1 MYVKIIESDK
11 LNKIE
16 KEINDFV
23 DNNQSIE
30 VKDINVEVVKNG
42 VSKLYFAI
50 IKYTLVCFDYGEDY
64 DEDNYDIASIDNKDT
79 EGYKN
84 MSKSAYSE
92 FIDIRK
98 QYKHTKQK
106 I

>member
-1 MYVKIIESDK
+1 MHVKIIESDK

-23 DNNQSIE
+23 DNNQGIE

-50 IKYTLVCFDYGEDY
+50 IKYTLICFNYNEDY
-64 DEDNYDIASIDNKDT
+64 YEDNYDIASINSKGT
-79 EGYKN
+79 EEYKN
-84 MSKSAYSE
+84 MSTSTYSE

-98 QYKHTKQK
+98 
-106 I
+106 